1 MENLIETT
9 GKPVKESAKNVV
21 FSWSVFID
29 RVLRAGF
36 MLLIFG
42 AVLILLVHLN
52 GVLPPDVVIFPWAVL
67 GGGVAILALT
77 MLGVPMLPAAVVGV
91 GCWLVLQSFA
101 PGHPL

>member
-1 MENLIETT
+1 MENPIETT
-9 GKPVKESAKNVV
+9 GKPEKKSAKNVV

-52 GVLPPDVVIFPWAVL
+52 VALPPIIFPWAVL
-67 GGGVAILALT
+67 GGGIAMLALT

-101 PGHPL
+101 PGHSL